1 MAYYTAPRVHNSI
14 IIIAIFEYY
23 KPKGPYG
30 VETERQ
36 AADIEV
42 EHMGFNDDQLK
53 SYVRNAFRDAKL
65 AESLLTYIEGSE
77 SIQKIVHIPVHLD
90 IVCTLWEDDST
101 GVREALGHGSLPS
114 LYREFTTWIW
124 NRYTD
129 KQKLQNTT
137 SDDLFNMLG
146 KIALNAFKESQTQIS
161 QTFINKYA
169 KTERARSMLK
179 DTGLLQCIAE
189 QSEDAPSLY
198 QFAHKTFQEYF
209 AGRWLAIQFLADE
222 DTREQCQKFLDNY
235 KYDASY
241 GQTLLF
247 FSGELHS
254 QLSESSS
261 KHRCNQLS
269 RLLEWLNSEPKEVV
283 GLQHALLQANML
295 REWLCLAD
303 PEEHGA
309 FVSTG
314 SQVVDNLQKW
324 LSKKIKISYFPQG
337 QRAVEQ
343 LMDEYWDSKDPEL
356 ARYIVA
362 KLQQTPLVIRPSQRR
377 GYNEE
382 AALYLAGGGFKVW
395 RGDSEEIVQF
405 KSLLASEL
413 AKDQESFH
421 TYSHGEARQAVSFY
435 ERALAIYEQVYQET
449 PNHPDIAST
458 LNNLGEAWR
467 ALGDTRKALS
477 FLERTLAIYEQ
488 VHAEDPNH
496 PDIASTLNDL
506 GIAWGALGDA
516 RQAVSYLERAL
527 AIYEQFYQETPN
539 HPDIASTLNNLG
551 NAWVT
556 LGDARQAVSYLE
568 RALAIYEQVYQE
580 TPNHPDI
587 ASTLNNLGLS
597 WGYLGDESQTV
608 SYYERALAI
617 YDQVYHETPN
627 HPDIASTLNN
637 LGGAWNA
644 LGDESQTVSLL
655 ERFLAIYDQV
665 HKEDT
670 NQTGIAATLY
680 NLGNAWYAL
689 GDNSKAVIFLEYAL
703 QRYKNMS
710 SYLIMPLMGLS
721 KAWYALG
728 DARKADNYHELA
740 ERIAHT
746 KVLIE

>member
-1 MAYYTAPRVHNSI
+1 M
-14 IIIAIFEYY
+14 
-23 KPKGPYG
+23 
-30 VETERQ
+30 ETERQ

-101 GVREALGHGSLPS
+101 GVREALRQGSLSS
-114 LYREFTTWIW
+114 LYRECAQWIW

-435 ERALAIYEQVYQET
+435 ERALAIYEQVYHETLNHPDIASTLNNLGAAWRALGDERQAVSFYERALAIYEQVYQET

-488 VHAEDPNH
+488 VHAED
-496 PDIASTLNDL
+496 
-506 GIAWGALGDA
+506 
-516 RQAVSYLERAL
+516 
-527 AIYEQFYQETPN
+527 
-539 HPDIASTLNNLG
+539 
-551 NAWVT
+551 
-556 LGDARQAVSYLE
+556 
-568 RALAIYEQVYQE
+568 
-580 TPNHPDI
+580 
-587 ASTLNNLGLS
+587 
-597 WGYLGDESQTV
+597 
-608 SYYERALAI
+608 
-617 YDQVYHETPN
+617 PN